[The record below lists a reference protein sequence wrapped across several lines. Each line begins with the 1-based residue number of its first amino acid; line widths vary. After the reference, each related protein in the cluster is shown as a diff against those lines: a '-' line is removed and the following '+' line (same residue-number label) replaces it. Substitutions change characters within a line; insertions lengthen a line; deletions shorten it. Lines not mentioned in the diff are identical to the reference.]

1 MENNGIVRRRTSSSF
16 SSSAAHVARMLEM
29 CSKTYTDWMDRAS
42 VQEELGGDGS
52 GWKRMAEEKGVE
64 IVRLRDE
71 AERDGIEVPADLPA
85 VGTIPTRFKLREE
98 VSRLQA
104 QLLAAEAAVEDA
116 RTLRLGATHRR
127 VKAEDE
133 LHRWKVIA
141 AAAMVLAIIS
151 WI

>member
-1 MENNGIVRRRTSSSF
+1 MANNGIVRRRTSPSEDHV
-16 SSSAAHVARMLEM
+16 AHVARMLELH
-29 CSKTYTDWMDRAS
+29 SKTHTEWLDKAS
-42 VQEELGGDGS
+42 LRQEMGRDGS
-52 GWKRMAEEKGVE
+52 EWIRMAADKGVE
-64 IVRLRDE
+64 IVELLDK

-85 VGTIPTRFKLREE
+85 VGSIPTRFKLREE